1 MLGKDEEL
9 VHVHDVVVVGVTFV
23 KKRHHLADHGF
34 HNGVAMPICDRGR
47 DKNRG
52 FELKFY
58 DIEGNSNT
66 VSNLLFLYY
75 LNEFSCLLPLNY
87 NEITYNIRLL

>member
-23 KKRHHLADHGF
+23 KQRHHLADHGF
-34 HNGVAMPICDRGR
+34 LDGAAMPICDRGR
-47 DKNRG
+47 DKTGG

-58 DIEGNSNT
+58 DSEGNSNT
-66 VSNLLFLYY
+66 VSNLLLFLYY
-75 LNEFSCLLPLNY
+75 LNEFSCL
-87 NEITYNIRLL
+87 RH